1 MKIANHLEAEMIYP
15 FWFTSKREWFESD
28 KSLSS
33 LEAIMAPLNP
43 INNVRCDTS
52 VWDAGILVN
61 PEKIGLNI
69 SLIKRSENGKATN
82 KIKIMLAA

>member
-1 MKIANHLEAEMIYP
+1 MTKIVIKKKIESFNKII
-15 FWFTSKREWFESD
+15 SVDSD

-33 LEAIMAPLNP
+33 LEAIIAPLNP

-69 SLIKRSENGKATN
+69 SLIRRSEKGKATN
-82 KIKIMLAA
+82 KTKIMLAA